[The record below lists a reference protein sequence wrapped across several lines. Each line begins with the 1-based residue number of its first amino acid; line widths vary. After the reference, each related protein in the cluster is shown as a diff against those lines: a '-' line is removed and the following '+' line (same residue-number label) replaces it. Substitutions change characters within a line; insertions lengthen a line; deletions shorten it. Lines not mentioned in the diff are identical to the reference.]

1 MHVGL
6 HLGLGGEAADRR
18 LGLDDQVDAH
28 VQPARGD
35 VRGDEHT
42 EAAVP
47 ECLHGLLT
55 RGLVRARARARV
67 RVRVGVGVRVR
78 VRVRVR
84 ARARVSLARGLRDV
98 AVQRARLEL
107 DGLRVDELVAVTLG

>member
-47 ECLHGLLT
+47 ECLHGLLA
-55 RGLVRARARARV
+55 RGLVRARARARARVTV
-67 RVRVGVGVRVR
+67 RVTVRVGVRVR
-78 VRVRVR
+78 V
-84 ARARVSLARGLRDV
+84 RARVSLARGLRDV

-107 DGLRVDELVAVTLG
+107 DGLRVDQLVTVTLG

>member
-18 LGLDDQVDAH
+18 LGLDDQVHAH
-28 VQPARGD
+28 VEPARGD
-35 VRGDEHT
+35 VRGDEHA

-47 ECLHGLLT
+47 EGLHGLLA
-55 RGLVRARARARV
+55 RGLVRARARARARVTV
-67 RVRVGVGVRVR
+67 RVTVRVGVRVR
-78 VRVRVR
+78 V
-84 ARARVSLARGLRDV
+84 RARVSLARGLRDV

-107 DGLRVDELVAVTLG
+107 DGLRVDQLVTVTLG